1 VLPCLQP
8 GLILHKP
15 MSNYLFVAV
24 DSQGVETRGKL
35 EVSTQSEALRR
46 IREMG
51 LFPTRV
57 AAEAGAR
64 SSSRHPAI
72 RAQAVPP
79 PFASFSRFR
88 LRRVKATHLTTFTR
102 QLATLIEAG
111 MPLLRGLRI
120 FREQEGSRRLK
131 RVIEDLALRIENGS
145 SLAEAV
151 AAHPAVFDQLYVNM
165 IRAGE
170 IGGALEAALQRLAEF
185 REKSQRI
192 RGKVK
197 AAMFYPCA
205 VLFVAVAIMTFLMIF
220 VLPRFQQIFE
230 ELMNGARLPAFTLL
244 VFGVSRFIRTHFLA
258 AAGFL
263 AASLALFTMALRT
276 CWGRFVFDRIKL
288 GLPVFGP
295 LFRKISISRFART
308 LGTLISNGVPILQ
321 ALSIVKETAGNVCV
335 GRLIET
341 VHERVKQGEPI
352 APTLKHSSLFPRM
365 VVGMIDV
372 GEQTGALPQMLMKIA
387 DTYDEEV
394 DNAASALTSL
404 IEPIMIV
411 LLAVIVGSI
420 VIAMFLP
427 LLSVVNGE
435 GIGAG
440 RDN

>member
-1 VLPCLQP
+1 
-8 GLILHKP
+8 

-24 DSQGVETRGKL
+24 DGQGIETHGKL
-35 EVSTQSEALRR
+35 DVANQSEALRR

-57 AAEAGAR
+57 AAESGSGSTRRRPAPKAR
-64 SSSRHPAI
+64 PTPEPFTVFSHSR
-72 RAQAVPP
+72 V
-79 PFASFSRFR
+79 
-88 LRRVKATHLTTFTR
+88 RRPVKTSHLTTFTR
-102 QLATLIEAG
+102 QLATLLEAG

-120 FREQEGSRRLK
+120 LHEQEGSRRMK
-131 RVIEDLALRIENGS
+131 RVIEELALSIENGS
-145 SLAEAV
+145 SLTEAL
-151 AAHPAVFDQLYVNM
+151 AAHPAVFDTLYVNM

-170 IGGALEAALQRLAEF
+170 IGGALEAALQRLAGF

-197 AAMFYPCA
+197 AALFYPGA
-205 VLFVAVAIMTFLMIF
+205 VLFVAVAIMAFLMVF

-230 ELMNGARLPAFTLL
+230 ELMNGARLPAFTNF
-244 VFGVSRFIRTHFLA
+244 VFGVSRLMRTHFLA
-258 AAGFL
+258 AAGVV
-263 AASLALFTMALRT
+263 AASLALLAMVLRT
-276 CWGRFVFDRIKL
+276 SCGRRLFDRMKL
-288 GLPVFGP
+288 DLPILGP
-295 LFRKISISRFART
+295 LFRRISISRFART
-308 LGTLISNGVPILQ
+308 LGTLITNGVPILQ
-321 ALSIVKETAGNVCV
+321 ALRIVKETAGNVCV

-352 APTLKHSSLFPRM
+352 SPTLKDSSLFPRM

-387 DTYDEEV
+387 DTFDEEV
-394 DNAASALTSL
+394 DNAATAMTSL

-411 LLAVIVGSI
+411 LLAILVGGI

-427 LLSVVNGE
+427 LIAVVNGDA
-435 GIGAG
+435 IGAG